1 VQEKKRKKTDP
12 ALQLAVGQR
21 IKELREHRN
30 WSQEE
35 FADRAGVHR
44 TYIGSA
50 ENGARNLTIQVLVMF
65 ARTFGI
71 KVSELLAGVEER
83 ARSLAKP
90 SRPKVGAR
98 RSEDR
103 HGKQA

>member
-1 VQEKKRKKTDP
+1 MQEAKRKKTDP
-12 ALQLAVGQR
+12 ALQRAVGQR
-21 IKELREHRN
+21 IKELRLAKG

-50 ENGARNLTIQVLVMF
+50 ENGARNLTIQVLAMF

-71 KVSELLAGVEER
+71 SVSELVAGMEER
-83 ARSLAKP
+83 ATALAKP
-90 SRPKVGAR
+90 SRAPKTVNRGNQER
-98 RSEDR
+98 
-103 HGKQA
+103 

>member
-1 VQEKKRKKTDP
+1 VQDRTRKKTDP

-21 IKELREHRN
+21 NKELRLARD

-50 ENGARNLTIQVLVMF
+50 ENGTRNLSLQVLAMF
-65 ARTFGI
+65 ARTFEI
-71 KVSELLAGVEER
+71 SMAELLGGMEER
-83 ARSLAKP
+83 AKALAKP
-90 SRPKVGAR
+90 PRAPRTVSR
-98 RSEDR
+98 
-103 HGKQA
+103 